1 MNMEKTLMTEQTE
14 TYKAATGQSVPLDC
28 IVMPYTLLHGDCL
41 DLMKTIESGSIDCAV
56 TSPPYNMNLRIRNG
70 KHCSRQIVKEISTK
84 YENFPDNLPMQ
95 DYYEFNK
102 KVIAELLRICGTVFY
117 NVQFLTG
124 NKSALYRLIGDY
136 HENMKEFI
144 VWDKVN
150 AEPAIG
156 GGILNSRWEA
166 VLVLQSK
173 ENAISR
179 KFEHANFGRGELQN
193 LLQIKRGKKITGTH
207 GAVFPIELAETLVR
221 SFAPI
226 TGTIIDPFMGTGTT
240 GVACINTGRRF
251 IGMEKD
257 KKYFE
262 IAQNRIEGHNAN

>member
-1 MNMEKTLMTEQTE
+1 MIELMQ
-14 TYKAATGQSVPLDC
+14 
-28 IVMPYTLLHGDCL
+28 GDCL
-41 DLMKTIESGSIDCAV
+41 ERMKEIPDGSVDCAI

-102 KVIAELLRICGTVFY
+102 KVIAGLLTKCETVFY

-136 HENMKEFI
+136 HNNIKEFI

-156 GGILNSRWEA
+156 SGVLNSRWEA
-166 VLVLQSK
+166 ILVLQNAEK
-173 ENAISR
+173 AISR

-193 LLQIKRGKKITGTH
+193 VLQIKRGKKITGTH
-207 GAVFPIELAETLVR
+207 GAVFPLELAETLIHNFTPVGC
-221 SFAPI
+221 
-226 TGTIIDPFMGTGTT
+226 TVLDPFMGTGTT
-240 GVACINTGRRF
+240 GVACLNTGRRF
-251 IGMEKD
+251 IGIEKD
-257 KKYFE
+257 EKYFQ
-262 IAQNRIEGHNAN
+262 IAQERIHKAQIENTL

>member
-1 MNMEKTLMTEQTE
+1 MSIE
-14 TYKAATGQSVPLDC
+14 
-28 IVMPYTLLHGDCL
+28 LLSGDCL
-41 DLMKTIESGSIDCAV
+41 DLMATIESGSIDCAV

-95 DYYEFNK
+95 DYYDFNK
-102 KVIAELLRICGTVFY
+102 KVIAELLRTCGTVFY

-156 GGILNSRWEA
+156 GGVLNSRWEA

-173 ENAISR
+173 EKAISR

-207 GAVFPIELAETLVR
+207 GAVFPLELAEMLVR

-226 TGTIIDPFMGTGTT
+226 TGTILDPFMGTGTT
-240 GVACINTGRRF
+240 GIACLNTGRGF
-251 IGMEKD
+251 IGIEKD
-257 KKYFE
+257 KCYFDIGVKRINERIKE
-262 IAQNRIEGHNAN
+262 IEQDGLI